1 MAPPIA
7 DPFFFHTYDGVP
19 PPLVTLELKVT
30 EVPPQMLLA
39 DEVILTVGVT
49 DVLIVMVRALDV
61 TLVVEAHSALLVISQ
76 VITSLFAKAV
86 VVKVGELVPTLLP
99 FFFHW

>member
-1 MAPPIA
+1 
-7 DPFFFHTYDGVP
+7 
-19 PPLVTLELKVT
+19 
-30 EVPPQMLLA
+30 MLLA

-49 DVLIVMVRALDV
+49 DVLIVMVSALDV

-86 VVKVGELVPTLLP
+86 VV
-99 FFFHW
+99 